1 MASFNTTA
9 STTQNTNDYKRPA
22 REPQQ
27 IIFSICIPRV
37 FKNISERRIRAIFYS
52 LRLGF
57 VERVDMVAKTSQKG
71 DEFWRVF
78 VHFSKWY
85 QNKDAVNM
93 REKLESGDKVKI
105 VYDNPWYWLI
115 NKSTS
120 KRPEEKNA
128 DTSHNK
134 RPKPFIDFGHSV
146 PKAASKKAVNFQ
158 INQPD
163 GHLNEKTFPPLQG
176 IVCVR
181 PERSNADE
189 ANSDTDESNANT
201 DVGIWAD
208 ETVSDEDE

>member
-1 MASFNTTA
+1 MA

-134 RPKPFIDFGHSV
+134 RPKPFIDFGHSGET
-146 PKAASKKAVNFQ
+146 KKRENTENKDEPAV
-158 INQPD
+158 
-163 GHLNEKTFPPLQG
+163 LEMSTFPTVHETLSE
-176 IVCVR
+176 C
-181 PERSNADE
+181 SNAVSPT
-189 ANSDTDESNANT
+189 NSQEQPN
-201 DVGIWAD
+201 
-208 ETVSDEDE
+208 